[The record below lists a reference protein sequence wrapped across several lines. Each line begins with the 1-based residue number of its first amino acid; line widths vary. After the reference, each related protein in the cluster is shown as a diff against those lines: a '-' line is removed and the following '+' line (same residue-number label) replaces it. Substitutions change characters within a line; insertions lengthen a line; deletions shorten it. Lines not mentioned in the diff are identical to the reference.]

1 YFISDPQSSFFE
13 TAQFQLLLAFL
24 QKHGRVMGLSLKQ
37 TNKELILVQDEL
49 RGGLPAVKRLL
60 EQLGEVLTSGAA

>member
-1 YFISDPQSSFFE
+1 
-13 TAQFQLLLAFL
+13 
-24 QKHGRVMGLSLKQ
+24 MGLSLKQ

-60 EQLGEVLTSGAA
+60 EQLTDVLGKGSV